1 MATEPR
7 QAGQEANPSFCN
19 WHPDTETRLYCSQ
32 CGKSIC
38 TLCLVQVPV
47 GIRCRE
53 CGRAERLPTYD
64 VQPAY
69 FLRAVGVAVAVSVV
83 GGVLWL
89 GLNAYFGAV
98 PFVSSIFGLAVAYA
112 IGELVSRSVNRK
124 RGVALA
130 WIAGTAMVAAYLI
143 SGGFLHLFD
152 SNFINVLFSL
162 LFLGVAVY
170 TAASRLR

>member
-7 QAGQEANPSFCN
+7 RAGQEANASYCN
-19 WHPDTETRLYCSQ
+19 WHPDTETRLFCSQ

-38 TLCLVQVPV
+38 TLCMVQVPV

-53 CGRAERLPTYD
+53 CGRPERLPTYD
-64 VQPAY
+64 VQPSY
-69 FLRAVGVAVAVSVV
+69 LLRAVGAGAAVAIV

-89 GLNAYFGAV
+89 GLNAIFGGV
-98 PFVSSIFGLAVAYA
+98 PLFSSIFGLAVAYA
-112 IGELVSRSVNRK
+112 IGEIISRAVNRK
-124 RGVALA
+124 RGVTLA
-130 WIAGTAMVAAYLI
+130 WIAGGSMVVAYLM
-143 SGGFLHLFD
+143 SGGFLHLFS
-152 SNFINVLFSL
+152 SNFISVLFSL

>member
-7 QAGQEANPSFCN
+7 QAGQEATPSFCN

-32 CGKSIC
+32 CGRSIC

-53 CGRAERLPTYD
+53 CGRTERLPTYD
-64 VQPAY
+64 VQPTY
-69 FLRAVGVAVAVSVV
+69 FLRAVGVAIAVAVV

-89 GLNAYFGAV
+89 WLNAVFDRV
-98 PFVSSIFGLAVAYA
+98 PFISSIFGLAVAYA

-124 RGVALA
+124 RGPALA
-130 WIAGTAMVAAYLI
+130 WIAGSAMVAAYLI
-143 SGGFLHLFD
+143 SGGFFHLF
-152 SNFINVLFSL
+152 SISPMNVLFSL
-162 LFLGVAVY
+162 LFLGIAVY
-170 TAASRLR
+170 TAVSKLR

>member
-7 QAGQEANPSFCN
+7 RAGQEANASYCN
-19 WHPDTETRLYCSQ
+19 WHPETETRLYCSQ
-32 CGKSIC
+32 CEKSIC
-38 TLCLVQVPV
+38 TLCMVQVPV

-64 VQPAY
+64 VQPTY
-69 FLRAVGVAVAVSVV
+69 FLRAIGVAVAVAVV
-83 GGVLWL
+83 GGLLWL
-89 GLNAYFGAV
+89 WLNAFFGGV
-98 PFVSSIFGLAVAYA
+98 PLVSSVFGLAVAYA
-112 IGELVSRSVNRK
+112 IGELISRSVNRK

-130 WIAGTAMVAAYLI
+130 WIAGGAMVAAFLI
-143 SGGFLHLFD
+143 SGGFLQLL
-152 SNFINVLFSL
+152 SSSFIHVIFSL

>member
-7 QAGQEANPSFCN
+7 RAGQEANASYCN
-19 WHPDTETRLYCSQ
+19 WHPDTETRLFCSQ

-38 TLCLVQVPV
+38 TLCMVQVPV

-53 CGRAERLPTYD
+53 CGRPERLPTYD
-64 VQPAY
+64 VQPSY
-69 FLRAVGVAVAVSVV
+69 LLRAVGAGAAVAIV

-89 GLNAYFGAV
+89 GLNAIFGGV
-98 PFVSSIFGLAVAYA
+98 PLVSSIFGLAVAYA
-112 IGELVSRSVNRK
+112 IGEIISRAVNRK
-124 RGVALA
+124 RGVTLA
-130 WIAGTAMVAAYLI
+130 WIAGGSMVGAYLV
-143 SGGFLHLFD
+143 SGGFLHLF
-152 SNFINVLFSL
+152 STNFISVLFSL